1 MLIKNYL
8 MMKIKNIENAEI
20 KLNDFKIIFT
30 KKLKKFKEI
39 KKLQGKWQNYNC
51 SFAIYPV
58 IF

>member
-1 MLIKNYL
+1 MLIENYL

-39 KKLQGKWQNYNC
+39 KKLQGKWQN
-51 SFAIYPV
+51 
-58 IF
+58 